1 MRNSQKKDKAKVNQ
15 RKEKQMSKEKI
26 LVLNFGGQYDQLIVR
41 RVREMGVFAE
51 LEECDSQLED
61 LDLENL
67 AGIILTGGPQSVNN
81 DDSPKADKKIFDLGV
96 PVLGICYGHQFINSV
111 YGGEVETPNL
121 AEYGKTDLEVD
132 TKSELF
138 KNVPEKSIIWMNHKD
153 RISKIADGFV
163 ATAKTANTDVAAM
176 ENPDRKIY
184 SVQFHPEVVHSEYG
198 REILENFV
206 LNICQA
212 EKTWKMA
219 DFATE
224 IIAEIKEKYAGEK
237 MICGL
242 SGGVDSS
249 VAATIVSKA
258 IGDNLQ
264 CIFVDHGLL
273 RKDEAK
279 SVMETYKNL
288 GLNVKM
294 VDKSK
299 EFLDLLKGVSDPE
312 TKRKIIGNHFVEVF
326 EEEAHK
332 IGGASYLVQ
341 GTIYPDVIESGKD
354 KASVIKSHHNVGG
367 LPEDMDFKGLVE
379 PLRMLFKDEVRAV
392 GEAIGIP
399 HDMVWRQPFPGPGLG
414 IRVMGDITEDKLRIV
429 RETDAILREEVKN
442 FGLNEDIWQYFTV
455 WTPIKT
461 VGVKGDA
468 RSYDN
473 VVAIRAVTSTDAMTV
488 EAANLPY
495 DLLQTLSN
503 RMINE
508 VAGVGRIVYD
518 ITSKPPG
525 TIEWE

>member
-1 MRNSQKKDKAKVNQ
+1 
-15 RKEKQMSKEKI
+15 MSKEKI
-26 LVLNFGGQYDQLIVR
+26 LLLNFGGQYDQLIVR
-41 RVREMGVFAE
+41 RVREMGVYAE
-51 LEECDSQLED
+51 LHECDEAIED
-61 LDLENL
+61 IDTTNL
-67 AGIILTGGPQSVNN
+67 AGIILTGGPQSVT
-81 DDSPKADKKIFDLGV
+81 DADSPRADEKIFALGV
-96 PVLGICYGHQFINSV
+96 PILGICYGHQYINHHF
-111 YGGEVETPNL
+111 GGEVETPSL
-121 AEYGKTDLEVD
+121 AEYGKTQLEVD
-132 TKSELF
+132 NKSKLF
-138 KNVPEKSIIWMNHKD
+138 ENLPKESIIWMNHKD
-153 RISKIADGFV
+153 RISEIAQGFEV
-163 ATAKTANTDVAAM
+163 TAKTANTDVAAM
-176 ENPDRKIY
+176 ENLDKKIY

-206 LNICQA
+206 LNICEA

-224 IIAEIKEKYAGEK
+224 IIEEIKEKYKGEK

-258 IGDNLQ
+258 IGDNLT

-279 SVMETYKNL
+279 SVMETYKGL

-299 EFLDLLKGVSDPE
+299 EFLSLLEGVSDPE

-326 EEEAHK
+326 EEEAKK
-332 IGGASYLVQ
+332 IGGANYLVQ

-367 LPEDMDFKGLVE
+367 LPEDMNFKGLVE

-392 GEAIGIP
+392 GEEIGIP
-399 HDMVWRQPFPGPGLG
+399 HDMVWRQPFPGPGLA
-414 IRVMGDITEDKLRIV
+414 IRVMGEITEDKLRIV

-468 RSYDN
+468 RSYEN

-495 DLLQTLSN
+495 ELLQTLSN

-508 VAGVGRIVYD
+508 VEGVGRIVYD

>member
-1 MRNSQKKDKAKVNQ
+1 MNKD
-15 RKEKQMSKEKI
+15 KI

-41 RVREMGVFAE
+41 RVREMGVYAE
-51 LEECDSQLED
+51 LFDCDTPVEKLPLEGV
-61 LDLENL
+61 
-67 AGIILTGGPQSVNN
+67 AGIILTGGPQSVNDEN
-81 DDSPKADKKIFDLGV
+81 SLKADDKIFDLGI
-96 PVLGICYGHQFINSV
+96 PILGICYGLQYINH
-111 YGGEVETPNL
+111 YYKGKVETPKNG
-121 AEYGKTDLEVD
+121 EYGKTPLFVD
-132 TKSELF
+132 QKSDLF
-138 KNVPEKSIIWMNHKD
+138 KTIPQESVIWMNHRD
-153 RISKIADGFV
+153 RVSEIAQGFKRIAWTLNAPV
-163 ATAKTANTDVAAM
+163 AGI
-176 ENPDRKIY
+176 ENKEKKIY
-184 SVQFHPEVVHSEYG
+184 AVQFHPEVVHSEYG
-198 REILENFV
+198 RQMLENFV
-206 LNICQA
+206 LTIAKA
-212 EKTWKMA
+212 EKTWTME
-219 DFATE
+219 DFAKAK
-224 IIAEIKEKYAGEK
+224 IAEIKEKYAGEK

-294 VDKSK
+294 VDKSQ
-299 EFLDLLKGVSDPE
+299 EFLSLLKGVEEPE
-312 TKRKIIGNHFVEVF
+312 EKRKIIGNHFVEVF
-326 EEEAHK
+326 EQEAKK
-332 IGGASYLVQ
+332 IGGAKYLVQ

-367 LPEDMDFKGLVE
+367 LPENMDFVGLVE
-379 PLRMLFKDEVRAV
+379 PLRDLFKDEVRKV

-399 HDMVWRQPFPGPGLG
+399 HDMVWRQPFPGPGLA
-414 IRVMGDITEDKLRIV
+414 IRVMGEITEEKLEIV
-429 RETDAILREEVKN
+429 RETDAILREEVEN
-442 FGLNEDIWQYFTV
+442 FGLKEDIWQYFTV

-473 VVAIRAVTSTDAMTV
+473 VVAVRAVTSTDAMTV

-508 VAGVGRIVYD
+508 VKGVGRIVYD

>member
-1 MRNSQKKDKAKVNQ
+1 MKKDK
-15 RKEKQMSKEKI
+15 I
-26 LVLNFGGQYDQLIVR
+26 IVLNFGGQYDQLIVR
-41 RVREMGVFAE
+41 RVREMGVYAE
-51 LEECDSQLED
+51 LFDCDTPASDLPLEGV
-61 LDLENL
+61 
-67 AGIILTGGPQSVNN
+67 AGIILTGGPQSVNDKN
-81 DDSPKADKKIFDLGV
+81 SLKADDKIFDLGI
-96 PVLGICYGHQFINSV
+96 PILGICYGLQYINHY
-111 YGGEVETPNL
+111 YGGEVETPRNG
-121 AEYGKTDLEVD
+121 EYGKTPLFVD
-132 TKSELF
+132 QNSELF
-138 KNVPEKSIIWMNHKD
+138 KNVPQESVIWMNHRD
-153 RISKIADGFV
+153 RVSQIAEGFKKISWTLNAPV
-163 ATAKTANTDVAAM
+163 AGIESK
-176 ENPDRKIY
+176 EKQIY
-184 SVQFHPEVVHSEYG
+184 AVQFHPEVVHSEYG
-198 REILENFV
+198 REMLENFV
-206 LNICQA
+206 INIAKA
-212 EKTWKMA
+212 EKTWTME
-219 DFATE
+219 DFAKE
-224 IIAEIKEKYAGEK
+224 KIAEIKEKYAGEK

-294 VDKSK
+294 VDKSE
-299 EFLDLLKGVSDPE
+299 EFLNLLKGVDEPE
-312 TKRKIIGNHFVEVF
+312 EKRKIIGNHFVEVF
-326 EEEAHK
+326 EEEAKK
-332 IGGASYLVQ
+332 IGGAKYLVQ

-367 LPEDMDFKGLVE
+367 LPEDMDFVGLVE
-379 PLRMLFKDEVRAV
+379 PLRDLFKDEVRAV
-392 GEAIGIP
+392 GEAIGVP
-399 HDMVWRQPFPGPGLG
+399 HDMVWRQPFPGPGLA
-414 IRVMGDITEDKLRIV
+414 IRVIGEITKDKLEIV
-429 RETDAILREEVKN
+429 RETDAILREEIEN
-442 FGLNEDIWQYFTV
+442 FGLKEDIWQYFTV

-473 VVAIRAVTSTDAMTV
+473 VIAVRAVTSTDAMTV

-495 DLLQTLSN
+495 DLMQTLSN